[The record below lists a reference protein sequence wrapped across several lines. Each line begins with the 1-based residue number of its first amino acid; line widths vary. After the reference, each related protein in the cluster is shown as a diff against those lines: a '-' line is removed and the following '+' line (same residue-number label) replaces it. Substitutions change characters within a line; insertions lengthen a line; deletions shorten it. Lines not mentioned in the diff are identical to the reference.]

1 MVLQG
6 NVVLSGYP
14 IRLTLGGVEK
24 PGRGRMEE
32 SIAKGKTSP
41 NNLEERAWGR
51 RGVHFRLLPLPL
63 PLPPVFAFSFAH
75 PVASALALV
84 AHLVAS
90 ALALVAHLVASALA
104 HPYPLAE
111 KRQEAK
117 ANAKAK
123 KSHPF
128 FSPRNPRKRIPRV
141 KTPPPAP
148 VFREAIPQSREEI
161 RLAESI
167 PFPGHDNGALHPRAV
182 PTVHPQNPTGFYQM
196 AYLPVSKPFLAPYH
210 KS

>member
-51 RGVHFRLLPLPL
+51 RGIHFRLL

-75 PVASALALV
+75 PVASALGLV

-90 ALALVAHLVASALA
+90 ALALV

-117 ANAKAK
+117 AK
-123 KSHPF
+123 KTHPL

-141 KTPPPAP
+141 KTPPSAP

-167 PFPGHDNGALHPRAV
+167 PFLGHDNGALHPRAV